1 MSLCRRKH
9 PSPQTGSSCL
19 CQLIPVVGCR
29 STTGIRWHKH
39 EDGKKIIPMLK
50 WSQQGFC
57 MTTRVFSLSDCTY
70 PHIINQA
77 KSHTKVV
84 FNSSQSRDFQSRHE
98 HVLSGDVCSICKK
111 ERKKWGRCW
120 GENKSNQKLTL
131 CRNLISVYCIKKA
144 VMF

>member
-1 MSLCRRKH
+1 
-9 PSPQTGSSCL
+9 
-19 CQLIPVVGCR
+19 
-29 STTGIRWHKH
+29 
-39 EDGKKIIPMLK
+39 
-50 WSQQGFC
+50 

-111 ERKKWGRCW
+111 ERKKERNGADV
-120 GENKSNQKLTL
+120 EEKISQIKS
-131 CRNLISVYCIKKA
+131 SHSAGV
-144 VMF
+144 

>member
-1 MSLCRRKH
+1 
-9 PSPQTGSSCL
+9 
-19 CQLIPVVGCR
+19 
-29 STTGIRWHKH
+29 
-39 EDGKKIIPMLK
+39 
-50 WSQQGFC
+50 

-111 ERKKWGRCW
+111 ERKKEMGQMLRRKQV
-120 GENKSNQKLTL
+120 KSKAHTL
-131 CRNLISVYCIKKA
+131 QESNFSLLHQESCNVLSTSALQIITRTERMSSQNRHGTNS
-144 VMF
+144 